1 MFLFSVNLRIL
12 VYPANPYLCILFLLL
27 FCMIPNFPYLI
38 FSNLSLWSLE
48 LVSCK
53 LSMSIYSLFLINSFL
68 ASNEQSSLF
77 NSWQPSQ
84 WQDYFSL
91 LSQVQKELC
100 IFLFSTAYS
109 TCFLHLSSRKWW
121 FPWSSNCLA
130 MSIATLAITRILSG
144 KFLFIKDLVPGL
156 QISIPSLF
164 CHFSCIQHL
173 KWIIQH

>member
-109 TCFLHLSSRKWW
+109 TCFLHLSSRNGDFLEAQIVWLCQLLLLLLPGYFRVNSYLLKTWSLVYR
-121 FPWSSNCLA
+121 FPFLLYFVISLVF
-130 MSIATLAITRILSG
+130 SI
-144 KFLFIKDLVPGL
+144 
-156 QISIPSLF
+156 
-164 CHFSCIQHL
+164 
-173 KWIIQH
+173 WNE